1 MVCLQVY
8 HNLAD
13 RCGIPQLAI
22 RLNTVLA
29 YSLVL
34 DGVC

>member
-1 MVCLQVY
+1 MDCSQVY

-13 RCGIPQLAI
+13 RCGVPQLAI

-29 YSLVL
+29 CCFSVV
-34 DGVC
+34 G